1 MEEEL
6 SLSYGESGKP
16 VQATL
21 SSLKMLD
28 VGKWPIFSLC
38 SEEELQLIRQAC
50 VFGSAG
56 NEVLYTT
63 VNDEIF
69 VLGTNCCGCLGL
81 GDVQSTIEP
90 RRLDALS
97 GKKIACLSYGSGPH
111 IVLATTEGEV
121 FTWGHNAYSQLGN
134 GTTNHGLVPC
144 HISTNLSN
152 KQVTEVACGS
162 YHSLV
167 LTSDGEVFAWGYNN
181 SGQVGSG
188 STANQPIPRRV
199 TGCLQNKVVV
209 NIACGQMCSMAVVN
223 TGEVYVWGY
232 NGNGQL
238 GLGSSGNQPTPCR
251 IAALQGIRIQRVAC
265 GYAHTLVLT
274 DEGQVYAWGAN
285 SYGQLGTGNKS
296 NQSYPAPVVVE
307 KDRIVEIAA
316 CHSAHTSAA
325 KTQGGHVYMWGQC
338 RGQSVVL
345 PHLTHFSCTDD
356 VFACF
361 ATPAVSWRLLSVE
374 PDDHLTVAESL
385 KREFDNPN
393 TADLKFLV
401 DGKYIYAHKVL
412 LKIRCEHFRSS
423 LEDHEDDTVEMSE
436 FSYPVYRA
444 FLEFLY
450 TDRVSLPPEEAV
462 GGGRGSAGL
471 LRPGSG
477 GGGRAGAGGGPGSG
491 GGREPGASGAGV
503 PWEQGAARERGDPE
517 SGGGGRGAGAER
529 SWGVLG
535 AGDGAPGTRG
545 PREREAPG
553 AGGPGSGG
561 TPRAGVGGPGAG
573 VRLPP
578 GRVRCAGSP
587 RPWHDPWGLRAQVRE
602 EARADVALGCHQG
615 HVGGGTKGGALPSS
629 LEVTPGASWAE
640 QPSVCVGA
648 L

>member
-1 MEEEL
+1 
-6 SLSYGESGKP
+6 
-16 VQATL
+16 
-21 SSLKMLD
+21 MLD

-69 VLGTNCCGCLGL
+69 VLGTNCSGCLGV
-81 GDVQSTIEP
+81 GDIQSTIEP
-90 RRLDALS
+90 RRLDSLT
-97 GKKIACLSYGSGPH
+97 GKKIASLSYGSGPH
-111 IVLATTEGEV
+111 IVLATTDGEV

-152 KQVTEVACGS
+152 KQVIEVACGS

-199 TGCLQNKVVV
+199 TGCLQNKVVM
-209 NIACGQMCSMAVVN
+209 NIACGQMCSMAVVD

-251 IAALQGIRIQRVAC
+251 VAALQGIRVQRVAC

-296 NQSYPAPVVVE
+296 NQSYPTPVVVE
-307 KDRIVEIAA
+307 KDRIIEIAA

-338 RGQSVVL
+338 RGQSVIL
-345 PHLTHFSCTDD
+345 PHLTHFCCTDD

-361 ATPAVSWRLLSVE
+361 ATPAVTWRLLSVGKLVLV
-374 PDDHLTVAESL
+374 HLGHFLRTR
-385 KREFDNPN
+385 KR
-393 TADLKFLV
+393 TSAV
-401 DGKYIYAHKVL
+401 TG
-412 LKIRCEHFRSS
+412 CEHFRSS
-423 LEDHEDDTVEMSE
+423 LEDSEDDIVEMSE
-436 FSYPVYRA
+436 FSYPVFRA
-444 FLEFLY
+444 FLEYLY
-450 TDRVSLPPEEAV
+450 TDNISLAPEEAV
-462 GGGRGSAGL
+462 GLLDLATFYSETRLKKLCQQTIKQGICEENAIALLSA
-471 LRPGSG
+471 
-477 GGGRAGAGGGPGSG
+477 A
-491 GGREPGASGAGV
+491 V
-503 PWEQGAARERGDPE
+503 KYD
-517 SGGGGRGAGAER
+517 
-529 SWGVLG
+529 
-535 AGDGAPGTRG
+535 
-545 PREREAPG
+545 
-553 AGGPGSGG
+553 
-561 TPRAGVGGPGAG
+561 
-573 VRLPP
+573 
-578 GRVRCAGSP
+578 
-587 RPWHDPWGLRAQVRE
+587 AQVRK
-602 EARADVALGCHQG
+602 ASSRRQVMCH
-615 HVGGGTKGGALPSS
+615 HHTIK
-629 LEVTPGASWAE
+629 
-640 QPSVCVGA
+640 
-648 L
+648 

>member
-1 MEEEL
+1 MEDHMEEEL
-6 SLSYGESGKP
+6 FLLYGKSVKMPVKDERGGLDVSKAVKP

-38 SEEELQLIRQAC
+38 SEEELQLVRQAC

-90 RRLDALS
+90 RRLDSLS

-111 IVLATTEGEV
+111 VVLATAEGEV
-121 FTWGHNAYSQLGN
+121 FTWGHNGYSQLGN

-152 KQVTEVACGS
+152 KQVIEVACGS

-223 TGEVYVWGY
+223 TGEV
-232 NGNGQL
+232 
-238 GLGSSGNQPTPCR
+238 
-251 IAALQGIRIQRVAC
+251 AC

-296 NQSYPAPVVVE
+296 NQSYPTPVVVE
-307 KDRIVEIAA
+307 KDRITEIAA
-316 CHSAHTSAA
+316 CHSTHTSAA

-338 RGQSVVL
+338 RGQSVTL
-345 PHLTHFSCTDD
+345 PHLTHFSSTDD

-361 ATPAVSWRLLSVE
+361 ATPAVTWRLLSVE
-374 PDDHLTVAESL
+374 PDGHLTVAESL
-385 KREFDNPN
+385 KREFDNPS
-393 TADLKFLV
+393 TADLRFLV

-423 LEDHEDDTVEMSE
+423 LEDSEDDIVEMSE

-444 FLEFLY
+444 FLEYLY
-450 TDRVSLPPEEAV
+450 TDSISLSPEEAV
-462 GGGRGSAGL
+462 GLLDLATFYRENRLKKLCQQTIKQGICEENAIALLSAAVKYDAQDLEEFCFRFCINHLTVVTQTSGFAEMDHDL
-471 LRPGSG
+471 LKNFISK
-477 GGGRAGAGGGPGSG
+477 
-491 GGREPGASGAGV
+491 AS
-503 PWEQGAARERGDPE
+503 R
-517 SGGGGRGAGAER
+517 
-529 SWGVLG
+529 
-535 AGDGAPGTRG
+535 
-545 PREREAPG
+545 
-553 AGGPGSGG
+553 
-561 TPRAGVGGPGAG
+561 
-573 VRLPP
+573 
-578 GRVRCAGSP
+578 
-587 RPWHDPWGLRAQVRE
+587 
-602 EARADVALGCHQG
+602 
-615 HVGGGTKGGALPSS
+615 
-629 LEVTPGASWAE
+629 
-640 QPSVCVGA
+640 VGA
-648 L
+648 FKN

>member
-1 MEEEL
+1 MEDHMEEEL
-6 SLSYGESGKP
+6 FLLYGKSGKMPVKDERGGLDVSKVVKP

-38 SEEELQLIRQAC
+38 SEEELQLVRQAC

-90 RRLDALS
+90 RRLDSLS

-111 IVLATTEGEV
+111 VVLATAEGEV
-121 FTWGHNAYSQLGN
+121 FTWGHNGYSQLGN

-152 KQVTEVACGS
+152 KQVIEVACGS

-209 NIACGQMCSMAVVN
+209 NVACGQMCSMAVVN

-251 IAALQGIRIQRVAC
+251 VAALQGIRVQRVAC

-296 NQSYPAPVVVE
+296 NQSYPTPVVVE
-307 KDRIVEIAA
+307 KDSSCRSQPSLSPTPDFPRGTGCSRITEIAA

-338 RGQSVVL
+338 RGQSVTL
-345 PHLTHFSCTDD
+345 PHLTHFSSTDD

-361 ATPAVSWRLLSVE
+361 ATPAVTWRLLSVVPRNYVRHVCDSE
-374 PDDHLTVAESL
+374 
-385 KREFDNPN
+385 K
-393 TADLKFLV
+393 
-401 DGKYIYAHKVL
+401 
-412 LKIRCEHFRSS
+412 RCEHFRSS
-423 LEDHEDDTVEMSE
+423 LEDSEDDIVEMSE

-444 FLEFLY
+444 FLEYLY
-450 TDRVSLPPEEAV
+450 TDSISLSPEEAV
-462 GGGRGSAGL
+462 GLLDLATFYRENRLKKLCQQTIKQGICEENAIALLSAAVKYDAQDLEEFCFRFCINHLTVVTQTSGFAEMDHDL
-471 LRPGSG
+471 LKNFISK
-477 GGGRAGAGGGPGSG
+477 
-491 GGREPGASGAGV
+491 AS
-503 PWEQGAARERGDPE
+503 R
-517 SGGGGRGAGAER
+517 
-529 SWGVLG
+529 
-535 AGDGAPGTRG
+535 
-545 PREREAPG
+545 
-553 AGGPGSGG
+553 
-561 TPRAGVGGPGAG
+561 
-573 VRLPP
+573 
-578 GRVRCAGSP
+578 
-587 RPWHDPWGLRAQVRE
+587 
-602 EARADVALGCHQG
+602 
-615 HVGGGTKGGALPSS
+615 
-629 LEVTPGASWAE
+629 
-640 QPSVCVGA
+640 VGA
-648 L
+648 FKN

>member
-1 MEEEL
+1 MEDHMEEEL
-6 SLSYGESGKP
+6 FLLYGKSVKMPVKDERGGLDVSKAVKP

-38 SEEELQLIRQAC
+38 SEEELQLVRQAC

-90 RRLDALS
+90 RRLDSLS

-111 IVLATTEGEV
+111 VVLATAEGEV
-121 FTWGHNAYSQLGN
+121 FTWGHNGYSQLGN

-152 KQVTEVACGS
+152 KQVIEVACGS

-223 TGEVYVWGY
+223 TGEV
-232 NGNGQL
+232 
-238 GLGSSGNQPTPCR
+238 
-251 IAALQGIRIQRVAC
+251 AC

-296 NQSYPAPVVVE
+296 NQSYPTPVVVE
-307 KDRIVEIAA
+307 KDSCCSQPSLSPTPDFPHGTGCSRITEIAA
-316 CHSAHTSAA
+316 CHSTHTSAA

-338 RGQSVVL
+338 RGQSVTL
-345 PHLTHFSCTDD
+345 PHLTHFSSTDD

-361 ATPAVSWRLLSVE
+361 AMPAVTWRLLSVE
-374 PDDHLTVAESL
+374 PDGHLTVAESL
-385 KREFDNPN
+385 KREFDNPS
-393 TADLKFLV
+393 TADLRFLV

-423 LEDHEDDTVEMSE
+423 LEDSEDDIVEMSE

-444 FLEFLY
+444 FLEYLY
-450 TDRVSLPPEEAV
+450 TDSISLSPEEAV
-462 GGGRGSAGL
+462 GLLDLATFYRENRLKKLCQQTIKQGICEENAIALLSAAVKYDAQDLEEFCFRFCINHLTVVTQTSGFAEMDHDL
-471 LRPGSG
+471 LKNFISK
-477 GGGRAGAGGGPGSG
+477 
-491 GGREPGASGAGV
+491 AS
-503 PWEQGAARERGDPE
+503 R
-517 SGGGGRGAGAER
+517 
-529 SWGVLG
+529 
-535 AGDGAPGTRG
+535 
-545 PREREAPG
+545 
-553 AGGPGSGG
+553 
-561 TPRAGVGGPGAG
+561 
-573 VRLPP
+573 
-578 GRVRCAGSP
+578 
-587 RPWHDPWGLRAQVRE
+587 
-602 EARADVALGCHQG
+602 
-615 HVGGGTKGGALPSS
+615 
-629 LEVTPGASWAE
+629 
-640 QPSVCVGA
+640 VGA
-648 L
+648 FKN

>member
-1 MEEEL
+1 
-6 SLSYGESGKP
+6 
-16 VQATL
+16 
-21 SSLKMLD
+21 MLD

-56 NEVLYTT
+56 NEALYTT
-63 VNDEIF
+63 INDEIF
-69 VLGTNCCGCLGL
+69 VLGTNCSGCLGL
-81 GDVQSTIEP
+81 GNIQNTIEP
-90 RRLDALS
+90 RRLDSLS

-111 IVLATTEGEV
+111 VILATTEGEV

-152 KQVTEVACGS
+152 KQVIEVACGS

-188 STANQPIPRRV
+188 STVNQPIPRRV
-199 TGCLQNKVVV
+199 TGYLQNKVVV
-209 NIACGQMCSMAVVN
+209 NIACGQMCSMAVAD

-232 NGNGQL
+232 SGNGQL
-238 GLGSSGNQPTPCR
+238 GLGSTGNQPTPCR
-251 IAALQGIRIQRVAC
+251 VAALQGIHVQRVAC

-296 NQSYPAPVVVE
+296 NQSYPTPVVVE
-307 KDRIVEIAA
+307 KDSSCCGQPGPHPTPDFPCGARCARVIEIAA
-316 CHSAHTSAA
+316 CHSTHTSAA

-338 RGQSVVL
+338 RGQSVIL

-361 ATPAVSWRLLSVE
+361 ATPAVTWRLLSVE

-385 KREFDNPN
+385 RREFDNPD

-401 DGKYIYAHKVL
+401 DGKYIYTHKVL

-423 LEDHEDDTVEMSE
+423 LEDNEDDIVEMSE

-444 FLEFLY
+444 FLEYLY
-450 TDRVSLPPEEAV
+450 TDSISLPPEEAV
-462 GGGRGSAGL
+462 GL
-471 LRPGSG
+471 LDLATFYRENHLKKLCQQTIKQGICEENAIALLSTAVKYDAQDLEEFCFRFCINHLTVVTQTSG
-477 GGGRAGAGGGPGSG
+477 FAEMDHDLLKNFISK
-491 GGREPGASGAGV
+491 AS
-503 PWEQGAARERGDPE
+503 R
-517 SGGGGRGAGAER
+517 
-529 SWGVLG
+529 
-535 AGDGAPGTRG
+535 
-545 PREREAPG
+545 
-553 AGGPGSGG
+553 
-561 TPRAGVGGPGAG
+561 
-573 VRLPP
+573 
-578 GRVRCAGSP
+578 
-587 RPWHDPWGLRAQVRE
+587 
-602 EARADVALGCHQG
+602 
-615 HVGGGTKGGALPSS
+615 
-629 LEVTPGASWAE
+629 
-640 QPSVCVGA
+640 VGA
-648 L
+648 FKN

>member
-6 SLSYGESGKP
+6 PLFYGESGKP
-16 VQATL
+16 VRATL

-38 SEEELQLIRQAC
+38 SEEELQLVRQAC

-63 VNDEIF
+63 VNDEVF

-90 RRLDALS
+90 RRLDSLS

-111 IVLATTEGEV
+111 VVLATTEGEV

-181 SGQVGSG
+181 SGQIGSG

-209 NIACGQMCSMAVVN
+209 NIACGQMCSMAVVD
-223 TGEVYVWGY
+223 TGEVFVWGY

-238 GLGSSGNQPTPCR
+238 GLGSGGNQPTPCR
-251 IAALQGIRIQRVAC
+251 IAALQGIRVQRVAC

-296 NQSYPAPVVVE
+296 NQSYPTPIVVE
-307 KDRIVEIAA
+307 KDRSKIGNHCSESYCHDFFSTILLPHGVAFPPSAAAVSHARAPPLPFRVALGAPVKPKGRKINLFLLPVHRVYLVCVCEPRIIEIAA

-338 RGQSVVL
+338 RGQSVTL

-361 ATPAVSWRLLSVE
+361 ATPAVTWRLLSVE

-423 LEDHEDDTVEMSE
+423 LDDSEDEIVEMSE

-444 FLEFLY
+444 FLEYLY
-450 TDRVSLPPEEAV
+450 TDSISLSPEEAV
-462 GGGRGSAGL
+462 GLLDLATFYRENRLKKLCQQTIKQGICEENAIALLSAAVKYDAQDLEEFCFRFCINHLTVVTQTSGFAEMDHDL
-471 LRPGSG
+471 LKNFISK
-477 GGGRAGAGGGPGSG
+477 
-491 GGREPGASGAGV
+491 AS
-503 PWEQGAARERGDPE
+503 R
-517 SGGGGRGAGAER
+517 
-529 SWGVLG
+529 
-535 AGDGAPGTRG
+535 
-545 PREREAPG
+545 
-553 AGGPGSGG
+553 
-561 TPRAGVGGPGAG
+561 
-573 VRLPP
+573 
-578 GRVRCAGSP
+578 
-587 RPWHDPWGLRAQVRE
+587 
-602 EARADVALGCHQG
+602 
-615 HVGGGTKGGALPSS
+615 
-629 LEVTPGASWAE
+629 
-640 QPSVCVGA
+640 VGA
-648 L
+648 FKN

>member
-1 MEEEL
+1 MEEEVPGF
-6 SLSYGESGKP
+6 YGESGKS

-69 VLGTNCCGCLGL
+69 VLGTNCSGCLGV
-81 GDVQSTIEP
+81 GDIQSTIEP
-90 RRLDALS
+90 RRLDSLT
-97 GKKIACLSYGSGPH
+97 GKKIASLSYGSGPH
-111 IVLATTEGEV
+111 IVLATTDGEV

-152 KQVTEVACGS
+152 KQVIEVACGS

-199 TGCLQNKVVV
+199 TGCLQNKVVM
-209 NIACGQMCSMAVVN
+209 NIACGQMCSMAVVD

-251 IAALQGIRIQRVAC
+251 VAALQGIRVQRVAC

-274 DEGQVYAWGAN
+274 DEGQIYAWGAN

-296 NQSYPAPVVVE
+296 NQSYPTPVVVE
-307 KDRIVEIAA
+307 KDRIIEIAA

-338 RGQSVVL
+338 RGQSVIL
-345 PHLTHFSCTDD
+345 PHHTHFCCTDD

-361 ATPAVSWRLLSVE
+361 GTPAVSWRLLSVE
-374 PDDHLTVAESL
+374 HEDFLTVAESL
-385 KREFDNPN
+385 KKEFDSPE
-393 TADLKFLV
+393 TADLKFRI
-401 DGKYIYAHKVL
+401 DGKYIHVHKAV
-412 LKIRCEHFRSS
+412 LKIRCEHFRSMFQS
-423 LEDHEDDTVEMSE
+423 YWNEDMKEVIEIDQ

-444 FLEFLY
+444 FLQYLY
-450 TDRVSLPPEEAV
+450 TDTVDLPPEDAI
-462 GGGRGSAGL
+462 GL
-471 LRPGSG
+471 LDLATSYCENRLKRLCQHIIKRGITVENAFSLF
-477 GGGRAGAGGGPGSG
+477 S
-491 GGREPGASGAGV
+491 
-503 PWEQGAARERGDPE
+503 AAVRYD
-517 SGGGGRGAGAER
+517 AED
-529 SWGVLG
+529 L
-535 AGDGAPGTRG
+535 
-545 PREREAPG
+545 
-553 AGGPGSGG
+553 
-561 TPRAGVGGPGAG
+561 
-573 VRLPP
+573 
-578 GRVRCAGSP
+578 
-587 RPWHDPWGLRAQVRE
+587 E
-602 EARADVALGCHQG
+602 EFCFKFCINHL
-615 HVGGGTKGGALPSS
+615 T
-629 LEVTPGASWAE
+629 EVTQTAAFWQMDGPLLKEFIAKASKCGAFKN
-640 QPSVCVGA
+640 
-648 L
+648 

>member
-6 SLSYGESGKP
+6 SLSYGESGKTAMYITVSPGPQAFGLTTLCYQLSWVSSLQMQIMGLLSLHHLP

-69 VLGTNCCGCLGL
+69 VLGTNCSGCLGL

-90 RRLDALS
+90 RRLDSLN

-199 TGCLQNKVVV
+199 MGCLQNKVVV

-251 IAALQGIRIQRVAC
+251 IAALQGIRVQRVAC

-285 SYGQLGTGNKS
+285 SYGQLGIGNKS
-296 NQSYPAPVVVE
+296 NQSYPAPVFME
-307 KDRIVEIAA
+307 KDSSCCRQPSPCPTPDFPCAARCSRIIEIAA

-338 RGQSVVL
+338 RGQSVIL

-412 LKIRCEHFRSS
+412 LRIRCEHFRSS
-423 LEDHEDDTVEMSE
+423 LEDNQDDIVEMSE

-444 FLEFLY
+444 FLEYLY
-450 TDRVSLPPEEAV
+450 TDSISLPPEEAV
-462 GGGRGSAGL
+462 GLLDLATFYRENRLKKLCQQTIKQGICEENAIALLSAAVKYDAQDLEEFCFRFCINHLTVVTQTSGFAEMDHDL
-471 LRPGSG
+471 LKNFISK
-477 GGGRAGAGGGPGSG
+477 
-491 GGREPGASGAGV
+491 AS
-503 PWEQGAARERGDPE
+503 R
-517 SGGGGRGAGAER
+517 
-529 SWGVLG
+529 
-535 AGDGAPGTRG
+535 
-545 PREREAPG
+545 
-553 AGGPGSGG
+553 
-561 TPRAGVGGPGAG
+561 
-573 VRLPP
+573 
-578 GRVRCAGSP
+578 
-587 RPWHDPWGLRAQVRE
+587 
-602 EARADVALGCHQG
+602 
-615 HVGGGTKGGALPSS
+615 
-629 LEVTPGASWAE
+629 
-640 QPSVCVGA
+640 VGA
-648 L
+648 FKN

>member
-1 MEEEL
+1 
-6 SLSYGESGKP
+6 
-16 VQATL
+16 
-21 SSLKMLD
+21 MLD

-69 VLGTNCCGCLGL
+69 VLGTNCSGCLGL

-90 RRLDALS
+90 RRLDSLS

-251 IAALQGIRIQRVAC
+251 IAALQGIRVQRVAC
-265 GYAHTLVLT
+265 GY
-274 DEGQVYAWGAN
+274 
-285 SYGQLGTGNKS
+285 
-296 NQSYPAPVVVE
+296 
-307 KDRIVEIAA
+307 
-316 CHSAHTSAA
+316 AHTSAA

-338 RGQSVVL
+338 RGQSVIL

-423 LEDHEDDTVEMSE
+423 LEDNQDDIVEMSE

-444 FLEFLY
+444 FLEYLY
-450 TDRVSLPPEEAV
+450 TDSISLSPEEAV
-462 GGGRGSAGL
+462 GLLDLATFYRENRLKKLCQQTIKQGICEENAIALLSAAVKYDAQDLEEFCFRFCINHLTVVTQTSGFAEMDHDL
-471 LRPGSG
+471 LKNFISK
-477 GGGRAGAGGGPGSG
+477 
-491 GGREPGASGAGV
+491 AS
-503 PWEQGAARERGDPE
+503 R
-517 SGGGGRGAGAER
+517 
-529 SWGVLG
+529 
-535 AGDGAPGTRG
+535 
-545 PREREAPG
+545 
-553 AGGPGSGG
+553 
-561 TPRAGVGGPGAG
+561 
-573 VRLPP
+573 
-578 GRVRCAGSP
+578 
-587 RPWHDPWGLRAQVRE
+587 
-602 EARADVALGCHQG
+602 
-615 HVGGGTKGGALPSS
+615 
-629 LEVTPGASWAE
+629 
-640 QPSVCVGA
+640 VGA
-648 L
+648 FKN

>member
-1 MEEEL
+1 MSALPSDLEL
-6 SLSYGESGKP
+6 SNPREKLTKP

-90 RRLDALS
+90 RRLDSLN

-152 KQVTEVACGS
+152 KQVIEVACGS

-188 STANQPIPRRV
+188 STVNQPIPRRV

-209 NIACGQMCSMAVVN
+209 TIACGQMCCMAVVD

-238 GLGSSGNQPTPCR
+238 GLGNSGNQPTPCR
-251 IAALQGIRIQRVAC
+251 VAALQGIRVQRVAC

-296 NQSYPAPVVVE
+296 NQSYPTPVTVE
-307 KDRIVEIAA
+307 KDRIIEIAA
-316 CHSAHTSAA
+316 CHSTHTSAA

-338 RGQSVVL
+338 RGQSVIL

-361 ATPAVSWRLLSVE
+361 ATPAVTWRLLSVE

-385 KREFDNPN
+385 KREFDNPD

-423 LEDHEDDTVEMSE
+423 LEDNEDDIVEMSE

-444 FLEFLY
+444 FLEYLY
-450 TDRVSLPPEEAV
+450 TDSISLSPEEAV
-462 GGGRGSAGL
+462 GLLDLATFYRENRLKKLCQQTIKQGICEENAIALLSAAVKYDAQDLEEFCFRFCINHLTVVTQTSGFAEMDHDL
-471 LRPGSG
+471 LKNFISK
-477 GGGRAGAGGGPGSG
+477 
-491 GGREPGASGAGV
+491 AS
-503 PWEQGAARERGDPE
+503 R
-517 SGGGGRGAGAER
+517 
-529 SWGVLG
+529 
-535 AGDGAPGTRG
+535 
-545 PREREAPG
+545 
-553 AGGPGSGG
+553 
-561 TPRAGVGGPGAG
+561 
-573 VRLPP
+573 
-578 GRVRCAGSP
+578 
-587 RPWHDPWGLRAQVRE
+587 
-602 EARADVALGCHQG
+602 
-615 HVGGGTKGGALPSS
+615 
-629 LEVTPGASWAE
+629 
-640 QPSVCVGA
+640 VGA
-648 L
+648 FKN

>member
-1 MEEEL
+1 MGRVAENLYFKPQGIAPL
-6 SLSYGESGKP
+6 SPGNRGFQTLKTSQAPRLGRGGTSCPSWKP
-16 VQATL
+16 VQSTL

-50 VFGSAG
+50 VFGNAG

-81 GDVQSTIEP
+81 GDTQSTIEP

-97 GKKIACLSYGSGPH
+97 GKKIACISYGSGPH

-134 GTTNHGLVPC
+134 GTTNHGLIPC

-251 IAALQGIRIQRVAC
+251 ISALQGIRVQRVAC

-307 KDRIVEIAA
+307 KDRLSITPIL
-316 CHSAHTSAA
+316 
-325 KTQGGHVYMWGQC
+325 
-338 RGQSVVL
+338 RGRN
-345 PHLTHFSCTDD
+345 FSC
-356 VFACF
+356 CRQPSPCP
-361 ATPAVSWRLLSVE
+361 TPDFPCAARCS
-374 PDDHLTVAESL
+374 
-385 KREFDNPN
+385 
-393 TADLKFLV
+393 
-401 DGKYIYAHKVL
+401 
-412 LKIRCEHFRSS
+412 RCEHFRSS
-423 LEDHEDDTVEMSE
+423 LEDNEDDIVEMSE

-444 FLEFLY
+444 FLEYLY
-450 TDRVSLPPEEAV
+450 TDSISLSPEEAV
-462 GGGRGSAGL
+462 GLLDLATFYRENRLKKLCQQTIKQGICEENAIALLSAAVKYDAQDLEEFCFRFCINHLTVVTQTSGFAEMDHDL
-471 LRPGSG
+471 LKNFISK
-477 GGGRAGAGGGPGSG
+477 
-491 GGREPGASGAGV
+491 AS
-503 PWEQGAARERGDPE
+503 R
-517 SGGGGRGAGAER
+517 
-529 SWGVLG
+529 
-535 AGDGAPGTRG
+535 
-545 PREREAPG
+545 
-553 AGGPGSGG
+553 
-561 TPRAGVGGPGAG
+561 
-573 VRLPP
+573 
-578 GRVRCAGSP
+578 
-587 RPWHDPWGLRAQVRE
+587 
-602 EARADVALGCHQG
+602 
-615 HVGGGTKGGALPSS
+615 
-629 LEVTPGASWAE
+629 
-640 QPSVCVGA
+640 VGA
-648 L
+648 FKN

>member
-1 MEEEL
+1 MRTTTGRKSTDRGNL
-6 SLSYGESGKP
+6 GSHIVLHAPFFQP

-56 NEVLYTT
+56 NEVIYTT

-69 VLGTNCCGCLGL
+69 VLGTNCSGCLGL
-81 GDVQSTIEP
+81 GDIQSAIEP
-90 RRLDALS
+90 RRLDCLN
-97 GKKIACLSYGSGPH
+97 GKKVACLSYGSGPH
-111 IVLATTEGEV
+111 IVLATTEGDV

-134 GTTNHGLVPC
+134 GTTNHGLVPS

-152 KQVTEVACGS
+152 KHVVEVACGS

-188 STANQPIPRRV
+188 STGNQTIPRRV
-199 TGCLQNKVVV
+199 TGCLQNKTIV
-209 NIACGQMCSMAVVN
+209 NIACGQMCSMAVAD
-223 TGEVYVWGY
+223 TGKVYVWGY

-238 GLGSSGNQPTPCR
+238 GLGNSGNQPTPCR
-251 IAALQGIRIQRVAC
+251 IAALQGIRVQRVAC

-296 NQSYPAPVVVE
+296 NQSYPTPVTVE
-307 KDRIVEIAA
+307 KDRIIEIAA

-325 KTQGGHVYMWGQC
+325 KTQGGNVYMWGQC
-338 RGQSVVL
+338 RGQSVTL

-361 ATPAVSWRLLSVE
+361 ATPAVTWRLLSVE

-385 KREFDNPN
+385 KREFDNPD

-423 LEDHEDDTVEMSE
+423 LEDTEDDIVEMSE

-444 FLEFLY
+444 FLEYLY
-450 TDRVSLPPEEAV
+450 TDSISLAPEEAI
-462 GGGRGSAGL
+462 GL
-471 LRPGSG
+471 LDLATFYRENRLKKLCQQTIKQGICEENAIALLSAAVKYDAQDLEEFCFRFCINHLTVVTQSSG
-477 GGGRAGAGGGPGSG
+477 FAEMDHDLLKNFISK
-491 GGREPGASGAGV
+491 AS
-503 PWEQGAARERGDPE
+503 R
-517 SGGGGRGAGAER
+517 
-529 SWGVLG
+529 
-535 AGDGAPGTRG
+535 
-545 PREREAPG
+545 
-553 AGGPGSGG
+553 
-561 TPRAGVGGPGAG
+561 
-573 VRLPP
+573 
-578 GRVRCAGSP
+578 
-587 RPWHDPWGLRAQVRE
+587 
-602 EARADVALGCHQG
+602 
-615 HVGGGTKGGALPSS
+615 
-629 LEVTPGASWAE
+629 
-640 QPSVCVGA
+640 VGA
-648 L
+648 FKN